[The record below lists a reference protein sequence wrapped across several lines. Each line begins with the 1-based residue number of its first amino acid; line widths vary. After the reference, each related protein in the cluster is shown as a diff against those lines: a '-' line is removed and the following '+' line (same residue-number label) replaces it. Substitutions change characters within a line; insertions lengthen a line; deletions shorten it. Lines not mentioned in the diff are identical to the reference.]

1 MSAPGQ
7 PVVILGGFMSSYQVY
22 SGLCARLSR
31 LSKGPVH
38 LVATRSYQWVMV
50 AAPPGWVYLLG
61 KLDRAVHEAVKV
73 SATGKVTLVGH
84 SLGGVLARLYLSR
97 QPFLGQAY
105 CGLDRVGHLITLGSP
120 HYNQRRW
127 LHGGMMSR
135 WLESHYPGA
144 FFAPGVKYTAVAGS
158 SLRGD
163 PSGSLRE
170 RHAYHFYRQLTG
182 GGEEW
187 GDGVV
192 PVSSALLAGADPIVL
207 DGVGHFAGFGASWY
221 GSEQV
226 LAAWWQAAHANDAQP
241 HK

>member
-1 MSAPGQ
+1 MSDPRQ

-22 SGLCARLSR
+22 SGLRARLARLST
-31 LSKGPVH
+31 GPVH
-38 LVATRSYQWVMV
+38 LVAVRSHHWVTV

-61 KLDRAVHEAVKV
+61 KLDRTVHEALGA

-84 SLGGVLARLYLSR
+84 SAGGVLARLYLSR
-97 QPFLGQAY
+97 HSFLGQAY
-105 CGLDRVGHLITLGSP
+105 CGLDHVSHLITLGSP

-135 WLESHYPGA
+135 WLESRYPGA
-144 FFAPGVKYTAVAGS
+144 FFAPEVKYTAVAGS

-163 PSGSLRE
+163 PCGSLRE
-170 RHAYHFYRQLTG
+170 RHAYRFYRQLTG
-182 GGEEW
+182 DGEEW
-187 GDGVV
+187 GDGLV

-207 DGVGHFAGFGASWY
+207 DGVGHFAGFGTSWY

-226 LAAWWQAAHANDAQP
+226 LAVWWRAAHANDGQP